1 MAKEGVLAA
10 TTNNDIQIPHGT
22 RIKDCVHAVCD
33 SSGDQLKTPRSRRI
47 EMKWLTSK
55 RQVKIIYAVAALV
68 TTCGAA
74 MGASDSE
81 QMQRFS
87 DPNQWGA
94 PAGNLNL
101 TRYSTLKD
109 INTGNVKN
117 LQMAWSQSSGT
128 LRGHE
133 GQPLVIENVAG
144 KPMMFMES
152 GWPNIVQALDLSDP
166 DHPQQVWHYVKTS
179 GRDESAVPRA
189 CCDTVNRG
197 LSYAD
202 GKLVFGTLDGYVI
215 ALDAATGK
223 EIWLVKHA
231 HPDHGETITPA
242 PIIAND
248 KVVIGFGGDEFA
260 ARGRVTAYNLA
271 DGKKVWECHSTGSDA
286 DVCLTKNTNKKH
298 PEYGKAG
305 KDLGISTFPGDEW
318 KRGGGAAWGWYAYDP
333 ALHLVYYGTGNP
345 GLWSPQYRCTEP
357 LTQENC
363 NSGKFDNKWS
373 MSIFARNV
381 DTGEAEWVYQM
392 TPFDQWDYDGVN
404 EVVLVDMEVDGKMRK
419 SLVHFD
425 RNGFAYVLDRT
436 DGTLLRAHKYVTTN
450 WAEKVDMKTGR
461 PVKVAEHS
469 PLLVGGNTQACP
481 SAMGGKDQQPVAVD
495 PTDPTNFYVPTNNWC
510 MEDEPQA
517 RSHTQQ
523 GTVYVFANVYMYPE
537 KPGVTGKFKKFNVV
551 TGKTAWEIPD
561 QYPNWSGAL
570 VTAGGLAFYGSLGGD
585 FRAVDR
591 ETGKVLWSR
600 KLGSG
605 IIGNPITYSV
615 KGKQY
620 VSVWSGIG
628 GWIGLPVTAGLDL
641 SDKFGAI
648 GATAMT
654 KAANLAQIPQ
664 GGMLYTFSVGGM

>member
-1 MAKEGVLAA
+1 
-10 TTNNDIQIPHGT
+10 
-22 RIKDCVHAVCD
+22 
-33 SSGDQLKTPRSRRI
+33 
-47 EMKWLTSK
+47 MKWLTSK
-55 RQVKIIYAVAALV
+55 RQVKMFYAVAALV

-74 MGASDSE
+74 MAATDSE
-81 QMQRFS
+81 QFQRFT

-94 PAGNLNL
+94 PAGNLNQ
-101 TRYSTLKD
+101 TRYSSLKD
-109 INTGNVKN
+109 INTGNVKG
-117 LQMAWSQSSGT
+117 LSMIWAQSSGT

-144 KPMMFMES
+144 KPMMFIES
-152 GWPNIVQALDLSDP
+152 GWPNILQGLDLSDP
-166 DHPQQVWHYVKTS
+166 DHPMQVWNYTKTS

-197 LSYAD
+197 MSYAD

-223 EIWLVKHA
+223 EIWVVKHA

-248 KVVIGFGGDEFA
+248 KVIIGFGGDEFA

-271 DGKKVWECHSTGSDA
+271 DGKKVWECHSTGTDK
-286 DVCLTKNTNKKH
+286 DVCLTPNTNKKH
-298 PEYGKAG
+298 PEYGTAG
-305 KDLGISTFPGDEW
+305 KDLGISTYVGDEW

-345 GLWSPQYRCTEP
+345 GLWSPQFRCAEP
-357 LTQENC
+357 LTQANC

-392 TPFDQWDYDGVN
+392 TPFDQWDYDGIN
-404 EVVLVDMEVDGKMRK
+404 EVVLVDIDVDGKTRK
-419 SLVHFD
+419 CLVHFD
-425 RNGFAYVLDRT
+425 RNGFAYVFDRT
-436 DGTLLRAHKYVTTN
+436 DGTLLRAHKYVTVN

-461 PVKVAEHS
+461 PVKVPEHS
-469 PLLVGGNTQACP
+469 PLKVGENTQACP

-495 PTDPTNFYVPTNNWC
+495 PSDAANFYVPTNNWC
-510 MEDEPQA
+510 MELEPQQ
-517 RSHTQQ
+517 RSHTTQ

-551 TGKTAWEIPD
+551 TGKTEWEIPD
-561 QYPNWSGAL
+561 SYPNWGGAL
-570 VTAGGLAFYGSLGGD
+570 VTGGGLAFYGSLGGD

-591 ETGKVLWSR
+591 ATGKVLWSK

-641 SDKFGAI
+641 NDKFGAI

-654 KAANLAQIPQ
+654 KAANLSHIPQ
-664 GGMLYTFSVGGM
+664 GGTLYTFRLGD

>member
-1 MAKEGVLAA
+1 
-10 TTNNDIQIPHGT
+10 
-22 RIKDCVHAVCD
+22 
-33 SSGDQLKTPRSRRI
+33 
-47 EMKWLTSK
+47 MKWLTSK
-55 RQVKIIYAVAALV
+55 RQVKMLYAFAALV

-74 MGASDSE
+74 MAASDTE
-81 QMQRFS
+81 QMQRFK

-94 PAGNLNL
+94 PAGDLNQ
-101 TRYSTLKD
+101 TRYSSLKD
-109 INTGNVKN
+109 INAGNVKG
-117 LQMAWSQSSGT
+117 LSMVWAQSSGT

-133 GQPLVIENVAG
+133 GQPLVIQNVAG
-144 KPMMFMES
+144 KPMMYIES
-152 GWPNIVQALDLSDP
+152 GWPNILQGLDLSDP
-166 DHPQQVWHYVKTS
+166 DHPMQVWNYTKTS

-197 LSYAD
+197 MSYAD

-223 EIWLVKHA
+223 ELWVVKHA
-231 HPDHGETITPA
+231 HPDKGETITPA

-248 KVVIGFGGDEFA
+248 KVIIGFGGDEFA

-271 DGKKVWECHSTGSDA
+271 DGKKVWECHSTGSDK
-286 DVCLTKNTNKKH
+286 DVCLTPNTNKKH
-298 PEYGKAG
+298 PEYGTAG
-305 KDLGISTFPGDEW
+305 KDLGINTYVGDEW

-345 GLWSPQYRCTEP
+345 GLWSPQFRCSEP
-357 LTQENC
+357 LTQANC
-363 NSGKFDNKWS
+363 NSGKYDNKWS

-392 TPFDQWDYDGVN
+392 TPFDQWDYDGIN
-404 EVVLVDMEVDGKMRK
+404 EVVLVDINVDGKLRK
-419 SLVHFD
+419 CLVHFD

-436 DGTLLRAHKYVTTN
+436 DGTLLRANKYVTVN
-450 WAEKVDMKTGR
+450 WAEKVDLKTGR

-469 PLLVGGNTQACP
+469 PLKVGENTQACP

-495 PTDPTNFYVPTNNWC
+495 PNDSANFYVPTNNWC
-510 MEDEPQA
+510 MELEPQA
-517 RSHTQQ
+517 RSHTTQ

-551 TGKTAWEIPD
+551 TGKTEWEIPD
-561 QYPNWSGAL
+561 SYPNWGGAL
-570 VTAGGLAFYGSLGGD
+570 VTGGGLAFYGSLGGD

-591 ETGKVLWSR
+591 ATGKVLWQK

-641 SDKFGAI
+641 NDKFGAI

-654 KAANLAQIPQ
+654 KAANLSHIPQ
-664 GGMLYTFSVGGM
+664 GGTLYTFRLGE